1 MTHDDLD
8 LNSSGMPGRPEGERP
23 AGRLESAGL
32 DPETADSLQGCFLI
46 LSLLFRYPEAEVYQR
61 LSEYLQDFDPLFHA
75 YAGRSPRLIPQ
86 EELQAEY
93 VRLFV
98 NNRGFVPVI
107 PYLSCYRDSD
117 RLLAG
122 NSLKRIRTQMKK
134 TGFVLDEELG
144 ELEDHLAVLLEFCAR
159 IFSEPSRGEPP
170 AEDEG
175 GSLQAL
181 LQPCAGYLLEAAPTM
196 SGLIREH
203 AQYDIYRVAGETL
216 ENFLLDLGLQ

>member
-1 MTHDDLD
+1 MPDEHDD
-8 LNSSGMPGRPEGERP
+8 GQG
-23 AGRLESAGL
+23 AGWGGSAGFDL
-32 DPETADSLQGCFLI
+32 ETADALQGCFLI
-46 LSLLFRYPEAEVYQR
+46 LSLLFRYPGPEVYQN
-61 LSEYLQDFDPLFHA
+61 LSEHLQGFEPFFQA

-107 PYLSCYRDSD
+107 PYLSYYRDSN

-122 NSLKRIRTQMKK
+122 NSLKRIRDHMKR
-134 TGFVLDEELG
+134 TGFVLDEDLG

-159 IFSEPSRGEPP
+159 IFSKCPRAEPP

-175 GSLQAL
+175 VRLQTL
-181 LQPCAGYLLEAAPTM
+181 LQPCAGYLLEAAPEM
-196 SGLIREH
+196 RGLIREH
-203 AQYDIYRVAGETL
+203 AQYDIYRVAGDTL
-216 ENFLLDLGLQ
+216 ENFLLDLDLQ